1 MPNIWAHMIFGQ
13 EVLEVVNCKHVLEDP
28 TLRNVFNLGCQGPDF
43 LFFHNFWPWKRD
55 KKMNQLGSA
64 MHSKECGPMLVEMV
78 HTIQGRT
85 MDDPALVYVLGFLLH
100 HVLDR
105 NMHPYVFYRSGF
117 KKWDH
122 QHFEVA
128 MDTLIVK
135 RKLGL
140 ETWKTPVWKQVDIGD
155 HLPSDITAMLLHAT
169 RQLYADL
176 TTNVEESDFNQA
188 YKDMILAEKIFHDPS
203 GIKRLLS
210 FNQIEPMV
218 FKRKLTHHDYLNEA
232 RKAWRHPALEDKT
245 YTTSVWDLWNPALE
259 DGMKVIQA
267 SLAFL
272 KNNDNIVE
280 SIQQKEKDDQALQAA
295 IGNLS
300 YETGLSCVD
309 GPEIRYADPSFW

>member
-1 MPNIWAHMIFGQ
+1 MPNIWAHLIFGQ
-13 EVLEVVNCKHVLEDP
+13 EVLKALKLKNILEQP
-28 TLRNVFNLGCQGPDF
+28 MQRNTFNLGCQGPDF
-43 LFFHNFWPWKRD
+43 LFYHNFWPWQLD

-78 HTIQGRT
+78 HTMQGRA
-85 MDDPALVYVLGFLLH
+85 MDDPAVVYVLGFLMH

-135 RKLGL
+135 HKLRL
-140 ETWKTPVWKQVDIGD
+140 ETWKTPVWKQVYIGD
-155 HLPSDITAMLLHAT
+155 HLPKGVLPMLNRAAKH
-169 RQLYADL
+169 LYPEL
-176 TTNVEESDFNQA
+176 TTHVQESDWNKA
-188 YKDMILAEKIFHDPS
+188 YQDMIQAQKIFHDPS
-203 GIKRLLS
+203 GIKRLLT

-232 RKAWRHPALEDKT
+232 HKDWRHPVFENQVF
-245 YTTSVWDLWNPALE
+245 TTSVWDMWGPALA
-259 DGMKVIQA
+259 DGLTVMRA
-267 SLAFL
+267 ALTFL
-272 KNNDNIVE
+272 TENETNYT
-280 SIQQKEKDDQALQAA
+280 QQKEKDDQALQAA

-300 YETGLSCVD
+300 YETGLSCED
-309 GPEIRYADPSFW
+309 GLEIQYSDPSFW

>member
-1 MPNIWAHMIFGQ
+1 
-13 EVLEVVNCKHVLEDP
+13 
-28 TLRNVFNLGCQGPDF
+28 LGCQGPDF
-43 LFFHNFWPWKRD
+43 LFYHNFWPWQRD

-78 HTIQGRT
+78 HTMQGRA
-85 MDDPALVYVLGFLLH
+85 MDDPAVVYVIGCLMH

-135 RKLGL
+135 HKLRL
-140 ETWKTPVWKQVDIGD
+140 ETWKTPVWKQVYIGD
-155 HLPSDITAMLLHAT
+155 QLPEGILPMLNRATQHLYPELTA
-169 RQLYADL
+169 RVQ
-176 TTNVEESDFNQA
+176 ESDWNNA
-188 YKDMILAEKIFHDPS
+188 YQDMIQAQKIFHDPS
-203 GIKRLLS
+203 GIKRFLT

-232 RKAWRHPALEDKT
+232 RKDWRHPVLEDQVFS
-245 YTTSVWDLWNPALE
+245 TSVWDMWVPALA
-259 DGMKVIQA
+259 DGLTVMRA
-267 SLAFL
+267 ALAFL
-272 KNNDNIVE
+272 TENEENYT
-280 SIQQKEKDDQALQAA
+280 QQKEKDDQALRAA

-300 YETGLSCVD
+300 YETGLSCED
-309 GPEIRYADPSFW
+309 RLEIQYSDPSFW